1 VPVLLSCLSASQ
13 DMLVCM
19 LVSHLPRYVLSLWA
33 CSALVQIAVLL
44 GLIAK
49 GNFRKLPL
57 FTAYVSLN
65 ICQAGFLVMLYT
77 VWGPSSPISF
87 KLSWYSECVT
97 LFTQALATS
106 EILRIALRTYEGIWG
121 LAWRALVATS
131 SVVIL
136 LVALATRSHWAIAR
150 WFELNR
156 GFQITFASAVIACLL
171 LVRYYSIVVPTAYK
185 MILGGFCFYSC
196 MEILINTV
204 LQAFLKKSY
213 FAYQSVWQ
221 FSTMLSF
228 VLVQLVWV
236 TALRKPLP
244 VEDRKRQRQSEGDYL
259 RLSPEID
266 DQLRQLN
273 EKLKR
278 LWKLEARPN

>member
-1 VPVLLSCLSASQ
+1 
-13 DMLVCM
+13 MLICT
-19 LVSHLPRYVLSLWA
+19 LVRHLPGYVLSLWS
-33 CSALVQIAVLL
+33 CSALVQIALL
-44 GLIAK
+44 LVLIAK

-65 ICQAGFLVMLYT
+65 LCQAGFLVVLYT
-77 VWGPSSPISF
+77 VWGPSSLMSF
-87 KLSWYSECVT
+87 TLAWYSECVT
-97 LFTQALATS
+97 LFAQAFATS
-106 EILRIALRTYEGIWG
+106 EILRITLRTYEGIWG
-121 LAWRALVATS
+121 LAWRALVVTS

-136 LVALATRSHWAIAR
+136 LVALATHTHWAIAR

-196 MEILINTV
+196 TEILINTV
-204 LQAFLKKSY
+204 LQAFLKKTY
-213 FAYQSVWQ
+213 FDYQSVWQ

-228 VLVQLVWV
+228 VLVQVVWV
-236 TALRKPLP
+236 AALRKPLP
-244 VEDRKRQRQSEGDYL
+244 AEDRKRQPQSEGDYL

-266 DQLRQLN
+266 ERLRQLN
-273 EKLKR
+273 EKLKQ

>member
-1 VPVLLSCLSASQ
+1 
-13 DMLVCM
+13 MLVCT

-33 CSALVQIAVLL
+33 CSALVQIALL
-44 GLIAK
+44 LVLIAK

-57 FTAYVSLN
+57 FTSYVSLN
-65 ICQAGFLVMLYT
+65 LCQAGFVVMLYS
-77 VWGPSSPISF
+77 VWGPNSLTSF
-87 KLSWYSECVT
+87 RLAWYSECVT
-97 LFTQALATS
+97 LFAQALATS
-106 EILRIALRTYEGIWG
+106 EILRITLRTYEGIWG
-121 LAWRALVATS
+121 LAWRALVVTS

-136 LVALATRSHWAIAR
+136 LVALATHTHWAIAR

-171 LVRYYSIVVPTAYK
+171 LVRYYSIVVPTAYN

-213 FAYQSVWQ
+213 FDYQSAWQ

-228 VLVQLVWV
+228 VLVQVVWV
-236 TALRKPLP
+236 SAVRKPLQS
-244 VEDRKRQRQSEGDYL
+244 EYRKRERQSEVDYL
-259 RLSPEID
+259 RLSPQID
-266 DQLRQLN
+266 ERLRQLD
-273 EKLKR
+273 EKLKQ